1 MAEAPELRDR
11 AEKRRREPA
20 ARAEQAAPAGLP
32 SMTQAPISEPAAGR
46 VATASHGPS
55 GLVYVV
61 WELTLRCD
69 HACHHCG
76 SRAARAR
83 PDELTTDEALDVVK
97 QLATMGAREVTL
109 IGGEAYLREDWDTI
123 ARSIVEHGMR
133 CTMTTGGRG
142 MTRER
147 AQRAKAAGLSSI
159 SVSVDGLREAHDTQ
173 RGPGSFDAALAAMHN
188 IREAGIDLSANTQ
201 INHLSLPHLD
211 TLLDMWIERG
221 VHGWQMQLTV
231 PMGRAAERPDW
242 LIQPYELTAVCTK
255 LAGIA
260 ERGAKHGVQFWP
272 ANNIGYFGPYE
283 TLLRGRGVVEDRVW
297 GGCVAGKH
305 ALGLESNG
313 TVKGCP
319 SLPTDAYAGGTVRER
334 SIAEIWDGAKELR
347 FVRDRTVDDLWGYCR
362 SCYYADECRAGCTW
376 TSHVFFGRAGNNPY
390 CHHRALDFERR
401 GLRERL
407 IPVEAA
413 PGKPFDHGLFEVI
426 VEPLDSPSADVKRR
440 LPLSG

>member
-1 MAEAPELRDR
+1 
-11 AEKRRREPA
+11 
-20 ARAEQAAPAGLP
+20 
-32 SMTQAPISEPAAGR
+32 MTLAPIEQFSPGR
-46 VATASHGPS
+46 IATASAGPS

-76 SRAARAR
+76 SRAARPR
-83 PDELTTDEALDVVK
+83 EDELSTAEALDVVG
-97 QLATMGAREVTL
+97 QLASMGTAEVTL

-123 ARSIVEHGMR
+123 ARAIVDHGMR

-142 MTRER
+142 MTQER

-173 RGPGSFDAALAAMHN
+173 RGPGSFDAALHAMQN
-188 IREAGIDLSANTQ
+188 VREAGLALSANTQ
-201 INHLSLPHLD
+201 INHLSFPDLD
-211 TLLDMWIERG
+211 ALLSMWIERG
-221 VHGWQMQLTV
+221 VGGWQMQLTV
-231 PMGRAAERPDW
+231 PMGRAAERPEW
-242 LIQPYELTAVCTK
+242 LLQPYELPTVYNKIA
-255 LAGIA
+255 AIA
-260 ERGAKHGVQFWP
+260 ERGAKHGVLFWP

-305 ALGLESNG
+305 ALGIESNG

-319 SLPTDAYAGGTVRER
+319 SLPTEAYGGGSVRER
-334 SIAEIWDGAKELR
+334 SIAEMWEGARELR
-347 FVRDRTVDDLWGYCR
+347 FVRDRTIEDLWGYCR
-362 SCYYADECRAGCTW
+362 SCYYADVCRAGCTW

-390 CHHRALDFERR
+390 CHHRALDFERK

-407 IPVEAA
+407 VHAEAA
-413 PGKPFDHGLFEVI
+413 PGRPFDHGRFDLI
-426 VEPLDSPSADVKRR
+426 VEPLDAPTPETKRR
-440 LPLSG
+440 LPFV